1 VWMKVVV
8 EAICEL
14 GEICKKY
21 DKPAAIYIPNAIERI
36 LAIRTEFNLPVFESP
51 EEATRALTVSYEHYR
66 ALGKKAGEP
75 LPV

>member
-1 VWMKVVV
+1 M

-14 GEICKKY
+14 EEICRKY

-36 LAIRTEFNLPVFESP
+36 LAIRTEFKLPIFESP
-51 EEATRALTVSYEHYR
+51 EEATRALTVSYQHYR
-66 ALGKKAGEP
+66 SLGKKAGEA